1 MTTGLFADS
10 TEGCPFRK
18 STARTLSL
26 FMTLADRTG
35 DHCWHRV
42 EHLQLTIKPKTFA
55 VPIVDEVC
63 HQQTIHVT
71 APSLP
76 PTDEISYGEPFGG
89 KVIARY
95 F

>member
-1 MTTGLFADS
+1 M
-10 TEGCPFRK
+10 
-18 STARTLSL
+18 STAQL
-26 FMTLADRTG
+26 LADRAG

-42 EHLQLTIKPKTFA
+42 EHLQLTIQPKTFA

-76 PTDEISYGEPFGG
+76 PTDEISYGKPSGG
-89 KVIARY
+89 KVIARS